1 MFKWI
6 LVGGHFS
13 DEEGKPSGYIRKLN
27 AALNEVMPGGT
38 VMNGGSI
45 DDLQKAYK
53 FLGDPE
59 KREQNFDVIF
69 WFASIDNSKSKRM
82 IRDLK
87 KDFPRAY
94 LVTSKRNYDSE
105 YSIQDLIARMLQ
117 NKANLMV
124 EFVQPKESKGF
135 MSRVLDPLGNTF
147 GQTWSIPH
155 VAAIL
160 VKRLEALKDYTRI
173 GSKPDLELPE
183 GYVKPEVD
191 QRFLDIVKK
200 RAEEFHEI
208 IHGANTSRFL
218 GNCSFRCERGFPSF
232 RGEGDGFLYVSRRNV
247 DKKFI
252 DGDMF
257 VPVDMVPSRSH
268 VSYAGEFKP
277 SVDTPIQ
284 VALYKWFENVNFM
297 VHSHC
302 YVKGGIMIDEC
313 IPCGSFEEFYAII
326 SGVTGKCGKDV
337 KNVRINLKG
346 HGSIVMGEDVGY
358 LERAQYYPRPFP
370 EEQD

>member
-27 AALNEVMPGGT
+27 VALNEAMPGGT
-38 VMNGGSI
+38 VVNGGSVE
-45 DDLQKAYK
+45 DLHKAYR

-59 KREQNFDVIF
+59 KKEQNFDVIF

-105 YSIQDLIARMLQ
+105 YTIQDLIARMLQ

-124 EFVQPKESKGF
+124 EFVQPKDSKGF
-135 MSRVLDPLGNTF
+135 SGRVLDPLGNTY
-147 GQTWSIPH
+147 GQSWSIPH
-155 VAAIL
+155 LASIL
-160 VKRLEALKDYTRI
+160 VKRLEALKNFTRI

-183 GYVKPEVD
+183 GYTKPEVNKD
-191 QRFLDIVKK
+191 FLDIVKK

-208 IHGANTSRFL
+208 IHGTNTTRFL

-232 RGEGDGFLYVSRRNV
+232 RGDGIIYVSRRNV
-247 DKKFI
+247 DKKYI

-257 VPVDMVPSRSH
+257 VPVDMNPERSH
-268 VSYAGEFKP
+268 VSYAGDFKP

-284 VALYKWFENVNFM
+284 VALYKWFKHVNYM
-297 VHSHC
+297 IHSHC
-302 YVKGGIMIDEC
+302 YVKGGTFIEER
-313 IPCGSFEEFYAII
+313 IPCGSFEEFYAIAE
-326 SGVTGKCGKDV
+326 GVTGRHGFSAGNIRV
-337 KNVRINLKG
+337 NLKG
-346 HGSIVMGEDVGY
+346 HGSIVMAANVDFLYES
-358 LERAQYYPRPFP
+358 EYYPRPMP
-370 EEQD
+370 EE